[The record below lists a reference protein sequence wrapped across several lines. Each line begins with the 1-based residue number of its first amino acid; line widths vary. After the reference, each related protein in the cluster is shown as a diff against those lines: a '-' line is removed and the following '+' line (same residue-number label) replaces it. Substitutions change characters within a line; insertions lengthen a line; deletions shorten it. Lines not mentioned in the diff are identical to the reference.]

1 MRWDVGFGT
10 HSKKSLIPRK
20 IKKRPLTGVEIPQK
34 NVYYIKVLKFSKW
47 PKIYYIYSNLLNK
60 KSVST
65 KKFTIS
71 RFFTISIVTI
81 SRFDCS
87 FNFHNFIMRSHIIWD
102 LIIKCTRTTVV
113 LSMCQ
118 LSIRARRKIEA
129 Y

>member
-1 MRWDVGFGT
+1 MVGKHQNSRREAMGRDET

-34 NVYYIKVLKFSKW
+34 NVYYIEVLKFSKW

-87 FNFHNFIMRSHIIWD
+87 IVSH
-102 LIIKCTRTTVV
+102 V
-113 LSMCQ
+113 LSTYLHRQKNQGYLWISLICF
-118 LSIRARRKIEA
+118 
-129 Y
+129 YTVFD